1 MAGVNISSLGA
12 QDITQA
18 KQTAEALGI
27 YGIADEKKILRRAS
41 RRVPPRADPTLP
53 PPAVPRPTDNKPV
66 QPATYRPVANPP
78 TGPRPS
84 GDPPPL
90 PARGDRPPPSQ
101 QKTAPV
107 VYATPQ
113 PQQKPPPPQQKPP
126 PSVPKLP
133 PSRPAVITRGP
144 IPPVPGAGGRG
155 GPLAG
160 GTGPPPPPPP
170 PPPVDVRLLTPGS
183 PGPSMRSESPAV
195 TRPPVGPGAET
206 GGGGAAGIKGDLLSD
221 IR

>member
-53 PPAVPRPTDNKPV
+53 PP
-66 QPATYRPVANPP
+66 
-78 TGPRPS
+78 
-84 GDPPPL
+84 PL
-90 PARGDRPPPSQ
+90 PPRGDHPPPSQ
-101 QKTAPV
+101 QKTPPV

-113 PQQKPPPPQQKPP
+113 LQQKPP

-170 PPPVDVRLLTPGS
+170 PPPVDVGLTPGS
-183 PGPSMRSESPAV
+183 SGPPMGSESPAV
-195 TRPPVGPGAET
+195 TTRPPVGRVAET

>member
-27 YGIADEKKILRRAS
+27 YVIADEKKILRRAS
-41 RRVPPRADPTLP
+41 RRVPPRADRTLP

-66 QPATYRPVANPP
+66 QRATYRPVANPQ

-90 PARGDRPPPSQ
+90 PARGDRPPPPQ
-101 QKTAPV
+101 QKNPPV
-107 VYATPQ
+107 VYASRP
-113 PQQKPPPPQQKPP
+113 
-126 PSVPKLP
+126 P

-144 IPPVPGAGGRG
+144 IPPVPGAGGRA

-170 PPPVDVRLLTPGS
+170 PPPVDVGRLTPGS
-183 PGPSMRSESPAV
+183 SGPPMGSESPAV
-195 TRPPVGPGAET
+195 PRPPVGTGAET